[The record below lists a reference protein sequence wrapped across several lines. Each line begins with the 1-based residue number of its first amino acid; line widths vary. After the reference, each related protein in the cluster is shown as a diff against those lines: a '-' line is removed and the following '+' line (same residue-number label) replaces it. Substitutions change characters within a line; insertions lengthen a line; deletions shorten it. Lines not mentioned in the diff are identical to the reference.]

1 MKDKLKILAMII
13 FGIIIGVFSK
23 YSDTSGKTFSHYF
36 GILSSGIFFWFFIAT
51 LILCLSKTRKL
62 FNLYY
67 LSFMGSMLV
76 SYYLY
81 SKYVIGYYYSKIV
94 WFWII
99 MLFITTIIG
108 NIFYNMRKTKL
119 FRCLFIIGSIV
130 LIIYDG
136 IKLYGFG
143 NRTFIIEIILSIIGY
158 IIINKESNKKIEME
172 MKIMKVVFLKNW
184 NDWVFKKC
192 WVTKKIPLHNIF
204 MRRFFIIIIIIGILV
219 PFVGTS
225 LGAFTVFFLKN
236 KINKRIENLLL
247 GFSAGVMLAASLFSL
262 LIPSIE
268 QAHSYGKLEFIP
280 AAVGFLLGMAFLII
294 VDIFENKDNTK
305 SKLSFAVTL
314 HNVPEGMAVGV
325 AFASLLVSNSAL
337 NVASAMALSIG
348 IAIQNFPE
356 GAIIS
361 LPKKAQGETKLKS
374 FKAGVLSGVV
384 EPIAALITILL
395 INIIVPILPYLL
407 SFAAG
412 SMIYVVVSELIP
424 NGEDKRIIN
433 NIGITIGFVIMM
445 ILDVLLG

>member
-1 MKDKLKILAMII
+1 
-13 FGIIIGVFSK
+13 
-23 YSDTSGKTFSHYF
+23 
-36 GILSSGIFFWFFIAT
+36 
-51 LILCLSKTRKL
+51 
-62 FNLYY
+62 
-67 LSFMGSMLV
+67 
-76 SYYLY
+76 
-81 SKYVIGYYYSKIV
+81 
-94 WFWII
+94 
-99 MLFITTIIG
+99 
-108 NIFYNMRKTKL
+108 
-119 FRCLFIIGSIV
+119 
-130 LIIYDG
+130 
-136 IKLYGFG
+136 
-143 NRTFIIEIILSIIGY
+143 
-158 IIINKESNKKIEME
+158 
-172 MKIMKVVFLKNW
+172 
-184 NDWVFKKC
+184 
-192 WVTKKIPLHNIF
+192 
-204 MRRFFIIIIIIGILV
+204 MRRFFIIIIIIGILI

-348 IAIQNFPE
+348 IAIQYFPE

-374 FKAGVLSGVV
+374 FKAGVLSGIV